1 MFISRKRYEM
11 ELENARCEGAEKVWE
26 QVSRDREFERIHER
40 ITSLEKM
47 INKPNTV
54 GFETGERK
62 C

>member
-11 ELENARCEGAEKVWE
+11 ELENARREGAEKVWE

-47 INKPNTV
+47 INKQNTV